1 MCGISSCVG
10 HPSNS
15 NNGKCAVQDVNAE
28 RSHWGLWCI
37 VSSPLVL
44 GFDMNISAT
53 MDRVWPIITNTEA
66 LAVNHNWAGKPG
78 TLAKVYPMAG
88 LAPVIENWCTKPGP
102 DGDTGCG
109 IGFQVGFSPSCD
121 GSADQIGWKLDGGML
136 VAPADGQ
143 AGDQCVT
150 THNYQYDVD
159 CPPPTST
166 SGPVGCGTVI
176 MNCSR
181 AKADGSWA
189 LDTGTGLL
197 KFAGSVP
204 SSKPACLSATPFAF
218 DAGKNVR
225 QGWKVSVGGCPTDP
239 SKPVANS
246 SKFRLTTKGELVVGG
261 SDGSSAACLTAVP
274 LNGPQLW
281 TKPLADGRIA
291 VVVVNPMV
299 TEQSFALPLADV
311 PGLSGCGGASG
322 CAVRDVWNH
331 ADASHLVSAG
341 HVAIVLGPNDCVFYV
356 LGGTT
361 AAADPVAFTFPG
373 RVPTSSMKIDDAEA
387 AFRPPTEPRILQ
399 GETDWA
405 AFLSRSDPINTFNI
419 SEPMT
424 VPDIWLESAF
434 LGNGMIG
441 CQVLVCPGGI
451 CTQSLLLGTNTT
463 LPSLDAP
470 HQVVIPLA
478 RADVA
483 DTRTG
488 NASAACTEFHGKV
501 NCFNLADQ
509 YARPRLGIGALIL
522 RQTSGK
528 IIGGSIRTNLHNA
541 SISAR
546 IRTTQGDVEFN
557 AFIHATRQLL
567 VVRGLRG
574 SGGERHTQL
583 RFDFVPA
590 PAVSPVQ
597 FEAKRTAGAFT
608 RFTGSP
614 LPGHYAPNPPASC
627 SNNSCRQSLLVS
639 REGRGW
645 VTSWRSGSGGQL
657 LLTVTSDIPVRVG
670 IAPKTTRASTEA
682 ASVLAA
688 AAALDPSALVA
699 EHSSWWAHLYWSDS
713 SGAFVSLP
721 AAAAKVE
728 QFHWITL
735 LKVASENACRRFVD
749 SAFPPGILDNCLLL
763 DGLNFVGPMQKTKY
777 PFAIWDMN
785 VQGAQWGSHS
795 SNLPEQS
802 LALARRIPEQL
813 SNFIASVPR
822 DMRNDSASINVETA
836 SLSFL
841 AECMVR
847 HCDSD
852 AFPLCVNN
860 FSAVQDL
867 PDEACL
873 QHSGSLVPQNFYGG
887 LPWVCHSIWLV
898 YRHTMDESILRDLL
912 PLLKRSTTL
921 YIRTAHVGAD
931 EKLHLPLMES
941 PEYGEAADT
950 SFDHALFRWCL
961 RTLIHTST
969 LLPNSSTDL
978 EVQKWQN
985 ALRKLS
991 APRIDPTTGSLMI
1004 GANLSL
1010 HSSNKHFSHLF
1021 SIFPLGL
1028 QDWSVEA
1035 ERELWTKS
1043 LAVFKHYNDPTVS
1056 DEGFTYLGMAIITA
1070 WARPALPG
1078 GAPASWADSV
1088 LGNISHFFRVPQ
1100 LGSGTMYADHAAC
1113 GPVAGCREGMA
1124 GPCNESPILASLALQ
1139 QMLLQSWNGVPI
1151 GIFPAVSASWA
1162 DARFARMRAE
1172 GAVLVAAV
1180 RANFTTIFFSLNATV
1195 GGNVSVHSTIV
1206 DLASANAEV
1215 MVTASSSGEAGVFA
1229 VSVSHPEPWAAVFYS
1244 KARGPPTSEE
1254 LGLALTP
1261 LPAGEVNLWG
1271 SRPAGSGPPIPP
1283 GPPPPGPLG
1292 PLPPCPASGC
1302 AHCGGCRWPYANDTL
1317 PDPKQPVLSS
1327 VVATTVA
1334 CEAKCGS
1341 MAAPRCAGFT
1351 RKDADEVCYFYSK
1364 SQVSGLFSHLRPDV
1378 SWHPNPHAETRVD

>member
-1 MCGISSCVG
+1 MLEIGNRG
-10 HPSNS
+10 QWGAKENMTT
-15 NNGKCAVQDVNAE
+15 AE
-28 RSHWGLWCI
+28 RRSHMALWCI
-37 VSSPLVL
+37 FAAPLILGGDVRTMAAGDLAIVANPKLIRIDQDPVGRQGRCLRGCAKSLQPWAAAALANFTAQNSAQRQIFPVPGPPLSLSRVRLGIFSQYSRWQPLVREIEFQTSD
-44 GFDMNISAT
+44 GVWKKNSA
-53 MDRVWPIITNTEA
+53 A
-66 LAVNHNWAGKPG
+66 SC
-78 TLAKVYPMAG
+78 
-88 LAPVIENWCTKPGP
+88 APNR
-102 DGDTGCG
+102 TGG
-109 IGFQVGFSPSCD
+109 
-121 GSADQIGWKLDGGML
+121 L
-136 VAPADGQ
+136 VAGA
-143 AGDQCVT
+143 
-150 THNYQYDVD
+150 
-159 CPPPTST
+159 
-166 SGPVGCGTVI
+166 SG
-176 MNCSR
+176 
-181 AKADGSWA
+181 
-189 LDTGTGLL
+189 
-197 KFAGSVP
+197 F
-204 SSKPACLSATPFAF
+204 
-218 DAGKNVR
+218 
-225 QGWKVSVGGCPTDP
+225 
-239 SKPVANS
+239 VAP
-246 SKFRLTTKGELVVGG
+246 
-261 SDGSSAACLTAVP
+261 DAACLAADGNLSTHWNARADQDQRYWIDFDFGGVVSLKAIAVTQGTDDVHQMKDFGLLP
-274 LNGPQLW
+274 APHGPGHESVQLW
-281 TKPLADGRIA
+281 TKTLADTSVA
-291 VVVVNPMV
+291 VLLFN
-299 TEQSFALPLADV
+299 
-311 PGLSGCGGASG
+311 
-322 CAVRDVWNH
+322 
-331 ADASHLVSAG
+331 ADASVQRASFNMSEIGLQCEVGDVESVWAVSNATQRLSVVTAAVESHDTAG
-341 HVAIVLGPNDCVFYV
+341 FICSCSTRAMPVV
-356 LGGTT
+356 TT
-361 AAADPVAFTFPG
+361 AELSMTATAESSNVKPRRDSFQL
-373 RVPTSSMKIDDAEA
+373 PTSSMKIDDTEA
-387 AFRPPTEPRILQ
+387 AFRPPVEPRILQ

-434 LGNGMIG
+434 LGNGMLG

-509 YARPRLGIGALIL
+509 YARPRLGVGALIL
-522 RQTSGK
+522 RQTSGT
-528 IIGGSIRTNLHNA
+528 IVGGSIRTHLHNA

-546 IRTTQGDVEFN
+546 IRTTQGDVDFN
-557 AFIHATRQLL
+557 VFVHATRQLI
-567 VVRGLRG
+567 VVQGLRG

-614 LPGHYAPNPPASC
+614 LPGHYAPNPPALC
-627 SNNSCRQSLLVS
+627 SGNSCRQSLLVS
-639 REGRGW
+639 KEGRGW

-670 IAPKTTRASTEA
+670 IAPKTTRASVEA

-688 AAALDPSALVA
+688 AVALDPSSLVA
-699 EHSSWWAHLYWSDS
+699 EHAAWWAHLYWSDS

-721 AAAAKVE
+721 EAAAKVE

-785 VQGAQWGSHS
+785 VEGAQWGGHS

-822 DMRNDSASINVETA
+822 AMRNDSASINVETA

-841 AECMVR
+841 AECMVQ

-873 QHSGSLVPQNFYGG
+873 QRSGSLAPQNFYGG

-912 PLLKRSTTL
+912 PLLKRSTNL
-921 YIRTAHVGAD
+921 YMRTAHVGAD

-961 RTLIHTST
+961 RTLIRTST

-985 ALRKLS
+985 TLRKLS
-991 APRIDPTTGSLMI
+991 APRIDPATGSLMI

-1088 LGNISHFFRVPQ
+1088 LGNVSHFFRVPQ

-1151 GIFPAVSASWA
+1151 GIFPAVPASWA

-1172 GAVLVAAV
+1172 GAVLVTAV
-1180 RANFTTIFFSLNATV
+1180 RANFTTVFFSLNATV

-1206 DLASANAEV
+1206 DLASSNAEV
-1215 MVTASSSGEAGVFA
+1215 LVTASPIGEAGVFA
-1229 VSVSHPEPWAAVFYS
+1229 VSVSHSKPWAAVFYS
-1244 KARGPPTSEE
+1244 KARGPPSSEK

-1292 PLPPCPASGC
+1292 PLPRCPTSGC
-1302 AHCGGCRWPYANDTL
+1302 AHCGGCHWPYANDTM

-1341 MAAPRCAGFT
+1341 MAAPGCAGFT
-1351 RKDADEVCYFYSK
+1351 RKEAENVCYFYSK